1 MTPVD
6 KKGLPI
12 AGLLMS
18 ASPKQLAA
26 DLHAFP
32 IGCSFPKRD
41 TAPVSSIRFITKLI
55 DKRVCSHLA

>member
-41 TAPVSSIRFITKLI
+41 TAPV
-55 DKRVCSHLA
+55 